1 MNFYPF
7 HIGDYASA
15 TRHLSWDEDAA
26 YRRMLDVYYTSERAL
41 PADVKKLFRLVMA
54 TSKAQRDAVQS
65 VLDEFF
71 ELTEAGWINRRADL
85 ELASMH
91 EKQAATE
98 EKDVHERDRMKRY
111 RERRAVMFEAL
122 RGLGIVPNWDVSM
135 KDLQRLVET
144 HCNAP
149 ETELQREQVVAG
161 ASPATAIPIPT
172 PLPIQIPVP
181 KNKRAL
187 TDSKPDNRGG
197 ESPEP
202 GPHASAEAPPIS
214 RAGAAC
220 KAMRAAGLPDANPSH
235 PKLDA
240 LLKAGVSTE
249 ELADAAIEAVKKGK
263 GFAYALATAEGRR
276 RDAAEV
282 GDIPVVQADPESRSA
297 IEAEGIA
304 KGIGPW
310 NELTEQFSQYKRRVR
325 GDVAGF
331 APSLVNLVGSAL
343 RKATA

>member
-26 YRRMLDVYYTSERAL
+26 YRRMLDVYYTSEKPL
-41 PADVKKLFRLVMA
+41 PADIKKVFRLVTA
-54 TSKAQRDAVQS
+54 ASKAQRDAVQS

-71 ELTEAGWINRRADL
+71 ELTGAGWVNSRADAEL
-85 ELASMH
+85 ESMR

-122 RGLGIVPNWDVSM
+122 RENGIVPNWDIPM

-149 ETELQREQVVAG
+149 ETDLQREQVIAG

-172 PLPIQIPVP
+172 PLPIQIPIP
-181 KNKRAL
+181 KDKRAL
-187 TDSKPDNRGG
+187 ADSKPETGGG
-197 ESPEP
+197 EPTQSQTPVP
-202 GPHASAEAPPIS
+202 TGAPQIS
-214 RAGAAC
+214 RAGAVC
-220 KAMRAAGLPDANPSH
+220 KAMRAAGLQEANPSH

-240 LLKAGVSTE
+240 LLKVGVSPE
-249 ELADAAIEAVKKGK
+249 ELADAAIEAVRKGK

-276 RDAAEV
+276 RDAADV
-282 GDIPVVQADPESRSA
+282 GDIPVVQSDPESRSA

-310 NELTEQFSQYKRRVR
+310 NELNEQWPQYKRRVR
-325 GDVAGF
+325 GDAAGI
-331 APSLVNLVGSAL
+331 APSVVNLVGSAL
-343 RKATA
+343 RKVAA

>member
-41 PADVKKLFRLVMA
+41 PAEVKKLFRLVMA
-54 TSKAQRDAVQS
+54 ASKAQRDAVQS

-71 ELTEAGWINRRADL
+71 ELTEAGWINSRADF
-85 ELASMH
+85 ELASMR
-91 EKQAATE
+91 ERQAATE

-122 RGLGIVPNWDVSM
+122 RALGIVPNWDVSM

-149 ETELQREQVVAG
+149 ETDLQREQVIAG
-161 ASPATAIPIPT
+161 APPVTAIPIPT
-172 PLPIQIPVP
+172 PLPIFKDQ
-181 KNKRAL
+181 RAL
-187 TDSKPDNRGG
+187 ADALRDD
-197 ESPEP
+197 ESGSQGLRQPLP
-202 GPHASAEAPPIS
+202 VVTQQVSS
-214 RAGAAC
+214 NGAAC
-220 KAMRAAGLPDANPSH
+220 KAMRATGLMEANPSH

-240 LLKAGVSTE
+240 LLKAGVTQE
-249 ELADAAIEAVKKGK
+249 ELVAAAQDAVAKGK

-276 RDAAEV
+276 RDAAN
-282 GDIPVVQADPESRSA
+282 VQPLPTGPAADPDSRSA
-297 IEAEGIA
+297 VEADGIA
-304 KGIGPW
+304 KGLGLW
-310 NELTEQFSQYKRRVR
+310 DELREQWPQYKARVR
-325 GDVAGF
+325 GPAVGF
-331 APSLVNLVGSAL
+331 APELVGLVNGSVRRAV
-343 RKATA
+343 A